1 MQMTDDALVA
11 HIEQL
16 EAETNNADNSSVAAQ
31 QARALDYYLARPFG
45 TEEDGRSQVI
55 SSDVWDVVEGMT
67 PLILK
72 PFVSSDDIVRFTPV
86 GPEDEDAAEQESEY
100 INYVVTQQNDVLETL
115 VAWVKVGLLQ
125 KNAVVK
131 YWWDTSKR
139 KTIERYEGMTD
150 DVFTQLLDDPNV
162 TVVEHTETEGP
173 EGLMHDAVIRVSQDI
188 GRARYEV
195 IPPEELRVS
204 RNATSPNP
212 KSARFVEHVTRKSI
226 SELREMGYDVDDNI
240 SDANVQDPRFSEQ
253 FTARRVN
260 QGDQFSDPIGN
271 DPAAREVIYREVY
284 LYVDVDG
291 DGMSEL
297 RRVCLVGNVV
307 LANEETEEIPFV
319 GWTPYPQPFQFNG
332 RCPADEVAEVQLLK
346 STILRQTMDNIYTIN
361 NNTRYVSDKVNL
373 SDMIDNQIA
382 GIIRVQGDVVGNHVM
397 AAPITPIGA
406 ITMPMVEYM
415 DTVKENRTG
424 FTRYN
429 QGTDANSL
437 NKTATGIRIIH
448 EAGNER
454 VGLISRI
461 FADALRQLMLG
472 IHGLCRRHST
482 RQERVRL
489 RGEWASVDPR
499 SWQTR
504 FDMSVSVGLG
514 AADKQVQMQGAQLLL
529 QTQMNLI
536 QAGIVKPENLYEA
549 AAKLAQ
555 SIGEKSPEKYF
566 TLPKGE
572 PEKPDPTQDP
582 AFKFQV
588 AELHIKGEDLEMR
601 KQEMLLKEREMAL
614 KEGEFKIKQ
623 DQLIIQVE
631 LARSKTHAEEADVA
645 RAQAEIALKAEQQ
658 GHDMTLA
665 VMDAVSSIQ
674 SQLDEM
680 QSGQASQTG
689 ADPRLDKLQ
698 AAIEALSASKVRRTQ
713 LTKTG
718 DGQWMSEARDEI

>member
-1 MQMTDDALVA
+1 
-11 HIEQL
+11 
-16 EAETNNADNSSVAAQ
+16 
-31 QARALDYYLARPFG
+31 
-45 TEEDGRSQVI
+45 
-55 SSDVWDVVEGMT
+55 
-67 PLILK
+67 
-72 PFVSSDDIVRFTPV
+72 
-86 GPEDEDAAEQESEY
+86 
-100 INYVVTQQNDVLETL
+100 
-115 VAWVKVGLLQ
+115 
-125 KNAVVK
+125 
-131 YWWDTSKR
+131 
-139 KTIERYEGMTD
+139 
-150 DVFTQLLDDPNV
+150 
-162 TVVEHTETEGP
+162 
-173 EGLMHDAVIRVSQDI
+173 
-188 GRARYEV
+188 
-195 IPPEELRVS
+195 
-204 RNATSPNP
+204 
-212 KSARFVEHVTRKSI
+212 
-226 SELREMGYDVDDNI
+226 
-240 SDANVQDPRFSEQ
+240 
-253 FTARRVN
+253 ARRVN